1 MRLPNFQSEFAPHE
15 VPDLTGA
22 RVTNKKLDA
31 EVAKVPEHERVEISQ
46 QNLIL
51 DVVKDFYFAK
61 YFFLKTNTRNYE
73 GDDRLQGTFGYL
85 SEQLLKQAV
94 ISVATTIDLTTGKS
108 EDGKKPPGRTASLP
122 HLLERIKKTLEDLDT
137 DASAELEL
145 VEHIRKSVDPQRH
158 LTLEYVQYMRNKWA
172 GHASMDRRFDK
183 WVQAKDSPSIP
194 AVEAALVRI
203 VNAYEDFSDLVEM
216 SDTLTEKTT
225 KPKQVLTINADGHK
239 TWTMTVDW
247 SSIRTW
253 APVQRESAQKKVDHF
268 FFETLSTWVD

>member
-1 MRLPNFQSEFAPHE
+1 M
-15 VPDLTGA
+15 
-22 RVTNKKLDA
+22 TNKDLDA

-51 DVVKDFYFAK
+51 GVVKGFYFAK
-61 YFFLKTNTRNYE
+61 YFFRKTNAVDYE

-85 SEQLLKQAV
+85 SHQMLKQAV
-94 ISVATTIDLTTGKS
+94 ISVATTIDLTTGKPV
-108 EDGKKPPGRTASLP
+108 DGKKPPGRTASMP

-145 VEHIRKSVDPQRH
+145 VEHIRKSMDPQKH

-172 GHASMDRRFDK
+172 GHASMDRRFDT
-183 WVQAKDSPSIP
+183 WMQANDSPSIP

-216 SDTLTEKTT
+216 SDTLTEKTK
-225 KPKQVLTINADGHK
+225 KPQQTPTINADGQK
-239 TWTMTVDW
+239 TRKMTVDW
-247 SSIRTW
+247 SSIRTF
-253 APVQRESAQKKVDHF
+253 APLLRESSQKEVDH
-268 FFETLSTWVD
+268 FFETLSSSVA